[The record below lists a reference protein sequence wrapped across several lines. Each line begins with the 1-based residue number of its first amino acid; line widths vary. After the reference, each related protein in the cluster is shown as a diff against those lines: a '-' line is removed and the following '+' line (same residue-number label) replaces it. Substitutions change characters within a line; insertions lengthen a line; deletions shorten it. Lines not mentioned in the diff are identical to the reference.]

1 MRPFHRFL
9 VRLVIAF
16 SLVVLI
22 ATLFQRASTMSE
34 PTGQT
39 AAVSSLESEHA

>member
-9 VRLVIAF
+9 VRLAIAF

-22 ATLFQRASTMSE
+22 TTLLQRANTMSD
-34 PTGQT
+34 PAAKP
-39 AAVSSLESEHA
+39 AAVSFLESEHA

>member
-1 MRPFHRFL
+1 MRPFHSFL

-22 ATLFQRASTMSE
+22 ATLFQRAHT
-34 PTGQT
+34 T
-39 AAVSSLESEHA
+39 AEHARQPAAATSLEH

>member
-16 SLVVLI
+16 SLFVLI
-22 ATLFQRASTMSE
+22 ATLLQRANTMSE
-34 PTGQT
+34 PASPA